1 MSPGSNLFVDA
12 HIDCFVVKLDARST
26 RNRIIE
32 LHVGLPAPL
41 ESSATPPERNDLNVE
56 NETREGY

>member
-32 LHVGLPAPL
+32 LHVVCQHRWKAAPRRQ
-41 ESSATPPERNDLNVE
+41 SAT
-56 NETREGY
+56 T